1 VTRLRAPVLPRQR
14 GVETRFDRGALLTLG
29 LALLLI
35 LWPLATTLVGFTQ
48 PTDGWTHSGE
58 DFRWSLATNLTGR
71 PSPLQEGDLLVGI
84 NGRPVDYFR
93 PLPDTRNAEAGQTF
107 RYTVVRGGRTL
118 EAEVSLV
125 RRSPVSL
132 LRHITH
138 EVRRLSSDDL
148 VPLFTLLI
156 VSFAFARR
164 PGSEAARLLLLSF
177 AYYSGV
183 SWFADADWSFYVY
196 TYPKLLAFPTIL
208 YSYGW
213 MWLFLPSLIHL
224 ALIFPVRLWP
234 VCRFP
239 RLLPTLLHGVP
250 CLLGIA
256 TAVLGASDRASME
269 IPFFAV
275 PLFGLMAIFSV
286 TLLAGFAH
294 SFRTV
299 RDPII
304 RAQLRWISLGLGVG
318 WAFPIAI
325 SFLET
330 FIPAVGALLPITDW
344 LIALL
349 PVSLAIAITR
359 YRLFEIDVI
368 IRRTLVYGVLTATLA
383 LLYFGGVALLQSL
396 SRSLTGGQVEQPQ
409 WAIVASTLAIAA
421 LFQPLR
427 RRIQR
432 FIDRRFYRRKYDAA
446 QTLAGFSAKL
456 RDEVD
461 LDRIGE
467 ELVAVVHETVQP
479 EHVSLWLRENSR

>member
-1 VTRLRAPVLPRQR
+1 MTRRGASTQPRQR
-14 GVETRFDRGALLTLG
+14 GAETRFDRGARLTL
-29 LALLLI
+29 ALSVLLI
-35 LWPLATTLVGFTQ
+35 LWPLATTLVGFTR
-48 PTDGWTHSGE
+48 PTDGWTYRSE
-58 DFRWSLATNLTGR
+58 DLKWSLATNLTGR
-71 PSPLQEGDLLVGI
+71 PSPLQEGNLLVGI
-84 NGRPVDYFR
+84 NGRPVEYFR
-93 PLPDTRNAEAGQTF
+93 PLPNTEDLDAGQTLH
-107 RYTVVRGGRTL
+107 YTVVRDGRTL
-118 EAEVSLV
+118 EADVTLV
-125 RRSPVSL
+125 RRSPVGI
-132 LRHITH
+132 LRHIAH
-138 EVRRLSSDDL
+138 EVRSLASDDL

-156 VSFAFARR
+156 VAFAFARR
-164 PGSEAARLLLLSF
+164 PGSHAARLLFLSF

-183 SWFADADWSFYVY
+183 SWFADADWSLYVY
-196 TYPKLLAFPTIL
+196 TYPSILAFPTLL

-234 VCRFP
+234 VRRFP
-239 RLLPTLLHGVP
+239 RLLPALLHAVP
-250 CLLGIA
+250 ALLGIA
-256 TAVLGASDRASME
+256 TAALGAGGWARAE

-275 PLFGLMAIFSV
+275 PLFGLAAIFSV
-286 TLLAGFAH
+286 TLLAGFVH

-299 RDPII
+299 RDPTV
-304 RAQLRWISLGLGVG
+304 RAQLRWIALGLGVG
-318 WAFPIAI
+318 WAFPIAV
-325 SFLET
+325 SFLDT
-330 FIPAVGALLPITDW
+330 FFPAVGALLPVTNW

-349 PVSLAIAITR
+349 PVSLAVAITR

-383 LLYFGGVALLQSL
+383 LLYFGGVALLQFL
-396 SRSLTGGQVEQPQ
+396 SRSLTAGQVDQPQ

-421 LFQPLR
+421 LFRPLR

-461 LDRIGE
+461 LDRIGD

-479 EHVSLWLRENSR
+479 QHASLWLRENSR